1 MQHTGDAQL
10 EKALPVLCAHSQVCE
25 KKLNLQL
32 FISVF
37 TLSDVLVKIWQKY
50 IFCCSENIF

>member
-25 KKLNLQL
+25 KKIKLTI
-32 FISVF
+32 FHFSVYA
-37 TLSDVLVKIWQKY
+37 K
-50 IFCCSENIF
+50 